1 MDRIKI
7 DLQARFKA
15 EICSFEV
22 AKKAKLAGMTCANMF
37 YSYDEQGNLGDGAW
51 MEDEERII
59 KKFPMMAGK
68 FKAPVMY
75 PAIMFPFAVGML
87 EDTDID
93 DWKKIEFYEFNK
105 KYFFKYKDEL
115 FQSENIVDTLILF
128 WIKHKKKD
136 TGLEGAGQPPESP
149 LPN

>member
-1 MDRIKI
+1 MMPRLRRYSKRTIGVDPGTRNLALCQLRFEGFRYDPATMEQIPLVTPLHLELWDIKSGI
-7 DLQARFKA
+7 CLRNSAADGGRF
-15 EICSFEV
+15 ERCSTRVEMRV
-22 AKKAKLAGMTCANMF
+22 TDDK
-37 YSYDEQGNLGDGAW
+37 
-51 MEDEERII
+51 
-59 KKFPMMAGK
+59 
-68 FKAPVMY
+68 
-75 PAIMFPFAVGML
+75 
-87 EDTDID
+87 DTDID